1 MGKLK
6 DFFWPSLCSIAPIVI
21 NPGMEGGIV
30 QSDRAVTLVGG
41 GDLRRARLRQA
52 LRLAPVLVAADG
64 GANVAA
70 AMGLLPEAV
79 IGDLDSIRPE
89 VRTSLPQARVIHVT
103 EQETTD
109 FEKCLTRTEAPFRL
123 AVGFTGARSDHA
135 LAVCNALVRHPDR
148 LCLVLSETDVT
159 FVAPP
164 RLHLPLASGT
174 RVSLFPMG
182 AVQATSRGLRWRV
195 DGIAFAPD
203 GAIGTSNEATG
214 PVTLETSAPRMLV
227 ILPRQCLRVAIA
239 ALAPGR

>member
-6 DFFWPSLCSIAPIVI
+6 DFFWPSLCSIALIGI
-21 NPGMEGGIV
+21 NRRMESGIV

-41 GDLRRARLRQA
+41 GELRRARLRQA

-70 AMGLLPEAV
+70 AMGIVPDAV
-79 IGDLDSIRPE
+79 IGDLDSIRPD
-89 VRTSLPQARVIHVT
+89 VRAGLPAGRVIAVA

-109 FEKCLTRTEAPFRL
+109 FEKCLIRTEAPFRL
-123 AVGFTGARSDHA
+123 AVGFTGARADHA
-135 LAVCNALVRHPDR
+135 LAVCNALVRHPAR
-148 LCLVLSETDVT
+148 LCLILSETDVT
-159 FVAPP
+159 FVVPP
-164 RLHLPLASGT
+164 RLHLPLLPGT

-182 AVQATSRGLRWRV
+182 AVEAASSGLRWPV
-195 DGIAFAPD
+195 GGIAFAPD

-214 PVTLETSAPRMLV
+214 PVTLTTSAPRMLA

-239 ALAPGR
+239 ALVPGR

>member
-6 DFFWPSLCSIAPIVI
+6 DFFWPSLCRIAPIVI
-21 NPGMEGGIV
+21 NGAMQNGIV

-52 LRLAPVLVAADG
+52 LRIAPVLVAADG

-70 AMGLLPEAV
+70 AMGLVPDAV
-79 IGDLDSIRPE
+79 IGDLDSIRADVRAALPPE
-89 VRTSLPQARVIHVT
+89 RVVHVA

-123 AVGFTGARSDHA
+123 AVGFTGARADHA
-135 LAVCNALVRHPDR
+135 LAVCNTLVRHPAR
-148 LCLVLSETDVT
+148 TCLILSETDVT
-159 FVAPP
+159 FVAPS
-164 RLHLPLASGT
+164 RIDLPLVPGT

-182 AVQATSRGLRWRV
+182 AVEAASSGLHWPV

-203 GAIGTSNEATG
+203 GMIGTSNVATG
-214 PVTLETSAPRMLV
+214 PVTVTTSAPKMLM

-239 ALAPGR
+239 ALVPGR

>member
-6 DFFWPSLCSIAPIVI
+6 DFFWPSLCRIAPIVI
-21 NPGMEGGIV
+21 NVRMRTGIV

-70 AMGLLPEAV
+70 AMGLIPDAV
-79 IGDLDSIRPE
+79 IGDLDSIRAE
-89 VRTSLPQARVIHVT
+89 VRASLPPGRVIHVS
-103 EQETTD
+103 EQDTTD
-109 FEKCLTRTEAPFRL
+109 FEKCLTRTEAPVRL
-123 AVGFTGARSDHA
+123 AVGFTGARADHA
-135 LAVCNALVRHPDR
+135 LAVCNTLVRHPDR
-148 LCLVLSETDVT
+148 LCLILSETDVT

-164 RLHLPLASGT
+164 RIELPLKAGT

-182 AVQATSRGLRWRV
+182 PVQATSAGLRWPV

-203 GAIGTSNEATG
+203 GATGTSNLATG
-214 PVTLETSAPRMLV
+214 PVTLTTSGPRMLV
-227 ILPRQCLRVAIA
+227 ILPRQCLRAVMT
-239 ALAPGR
+239 ALVPEL